1 MFIESHK
8 VLVLS
13 DAGTGLLGT
22 ASIDSNPDRTIADIK
37 QFFRQLGIN
46 ETSSTVVEVLVDSEP
61 ALGALLRRTGL
72 TLQIRAAAPQAHET
86 VGLAERNVRRFKEMV
101 ACIRS
106 DMRAHGY
113 DLTRNAECYHCVLQY
128 MAQTHN
134 HFGIG
139 ASTGQY
145 ENLSSRRSPIEL
157 VVQKN
162 RPAPSCSLFG
172 SVVHA
177 RVPDSLA
184 AAIPEGRRFVPA
196 AYLFIRPNSLS
207 HVVSSKIGSDVHVF
221 QSEIKPLS
229 HDPSLAPALI
239 IRRLLEKTDRRILIL
254 TRLPSP
260 NTTRWESKKVFPSM
274 VLPVLGLNIMGPRQI
289 VRHATQPVGMEESTL
304 HPVAVV
310 TKSGSSPRESE

>member
-1 MFIESHK
+1 M
-8 VLVLS
+8 
-13 DAGTGLLGT
+13 
-22 ASIDSNPDRTIADIK
+22 
-37 QFFRQLGIN
+37 GIN
-46 ETSSTVVEVLVDSEP
+46 ETSSTAVEVLVDSEP
-61 ALGALLRRTGL
+61 VLSAPLRRTGL

-128 MAQTHN
+128 IAQTHN

-139 ASTGQY
+139 APTGQY

-184 AAIPEGRRFVPA
+184 AAIPEATRFIPA

-207 HVVSSKIGSDVHVF
+207 HVVSSKIGSDVHDVF

-229 HDPSLAPALI
+229 HVVWDPSLAPALI
-239 IRRLLEKTDRRILIL
+239 KEIAREDRPPNPDLEKIAEPQHDQVGIKESLPL
-254 TRLPSP
+254 SQWPSP
-260 NTTRWESKKVFPSM
+260 C
-274 VLPVLGLNIMGPRQI
+274 LD
-289 VRHATQPVGMEESTL
+289 
-304 HPVAVV
+304 
-310 TKSGSSPRESE
+310 

>member
-13 DAGTGLLGT
+13 DAGTGL
-22 ASIDSNPDRTIADIK
+22 
-37 QFFRQLGIN
+37 
-46 ETSSTVVEVLVDSEP
+46 
-61 ALGALLRRTGL
+61 
-72 TLQIRAAAPQAHET
+72 
-86 VGLAERNVRRFKEMV
+86 

-113 DLTRNAECYHCVLQY
+113 DLTRNAECYPCVLQY
-128 MAQTHN
+128 IAQTHN

-162 RPAPSCSLFG
+162 RPAPSCSLY
-172 SVVHA
+172 
-177 RVPDSLA
+177 SLA
-184 AAIPEGRRFVPA
+184 APIPEATRFIPA

-207 HVVSSKIGSDVHVF
+207 HVVSSKSGSDVHVF

-229 HDPSLAPALI
+229 HVVWDPSLAPALI
-239 IRRLLEKTDRRILIL
+239 KEIAREDRPPNPDLEKIAEPQHDQVG
-254 TRLPSP
+254 
-260 NTTRWESKKVFPSM
+260 SKKLFPSM
-274 VLPVLGLNIMGPRQI
+274 VLPVLGLKIMGPRQI